1 MTDQWQD
8 QLSVEGRNQFMTDKS
23 LLINGLI
30 RLPRVIL

>member
-8 QLSVEGRNQFMTDKS
+8 QLNVEGRNQFITDKS

-30 RLPRVIL
+30 K

>member
-8 QLSVEGRNQFMTDKS
+8 QLSVEGRNQFITDKS

-30 RLPRVIL
+30 K